1 MLIGLILETNYSR
14 NVAFKGELMEKFMNA
29 PEPIKDNIED
39 IRNAYKEIQDIKAV
53 ARQYCLS
60 VKKVREI
67 LK

>member
-1 MLIGLILETNYSR
+1 
-14 NVAFKGELMEKFMNA
+14 MEKFMNA

-60 VKKVREI
+60 VKEVRRI